1 MPVSSFPF
9 LGLLPMEQAHD
20 ASEDYDPA
28 DNFEGVTRSE
38 QNYNPSEEFDR
49 VMRSEK
55 GLGKKY
61 AKDEY
66 CN

>member
-1 MPVSSFPF
+1 
-9 LGLLPMEQAHD
+9 MEQAHD

-28 DNFEGVTRSE
+28 DNFEGVTRNE